1 MSSETEREVRAAD
14 DARIRAMIEADYD
27 ALERLLGDG
36 LVYTHGNATSDGK
49 TAYMNNLRS
58 GKVRYLAAHQ
68 DSVVVSGYGDAAVM
82 HGNVTLHTR
91 RDGAERHLHN
101 AFMNVWVKGSGGWQ
115 MVAWASTPLPKA

>member
-1 MSSETEREVRAAD
+1 MSGDSEQEVRSAD
-14 DARIRAMIEADYD
+14 DARARAMIEADYD

-49 TAYMNNLRS
+49 AGYMNNLRS
-58 GKVRYLAAHQ
+58 GKVRYLAVHQ
-68 DSVVVSGYGDAAVM
+68 DNVTIKVYGNAAVM
-82 HGNVTLHTR
+82 HGNVQLHTR